1 MIFME
6 KVIRK
11 ISILFFIFICFNLVF
26 AQILYLDTNYADTNS
41 GGFLPS
47 IEANTALQ
55 QINLVRSQIREMG
68 ELGFEVTRVS
78 DEFFVSTQVYENN
91 ISKEKENIFVDY
103 SRFFEQIK
111 TVKKTIS
118 LAYQVNDELIAL
130 NYEIE
135 NLRLSLDVSEVDVI
149 FAEANQEFK
158 DQRYEL
164 VPKLVDSAYT
174 KINEL
179 QSIEAKTNAAYDA
192 ASKSIEFFIKENLE
206 SIITTIISIIILFLI
221 FRRKLKRMLIKRR
234 ISLNEYEEEVLKTEI
249 KNTQR
254 RYFVEG
260 DVAESEYN
268 IKIKVYS
275 DKVRELNRETA
286 LLIELLEKTKKHGKF
301 KKTQGNQEHKEI
313 IKQNKKFDKKQL
325 QIEKNEKKVKN
336 KESARLK
343 RENRRKIRRGDKSE
357 LDLEEER
364 ILQEPTPVIIHKE
377 KSLVV
382 GKKSV
387 LDLEEEK
394 ILREPKT
401 IINKKKKSVK
411 VRAKKKKRKKRKQK
425 TNKKKKK

>member
-1 MIFME
+1 ME